1 MAEFKINEME
11 GTRYVEIHL
20 NHEMVRVESGALSY
34 YIGDIKVYSQLM
46 PSLGGLMTSLF
57 AEEAVYRPTYT
68 GTGAITLESSLG
80 GFYQLNLQGESWI
93 LERGTYWASEG
104 SVDVSFHRE
113 NMRTAIWAG
122 EGPLY
127 LQTKVRGHGKVILA
141 TRGPVEEV
149 VLSPGQIVATEG
161 KYVIAR
167 TGDVSFEVR
176 RTTRN
181 FFGRFT
187 SGEGVVRVYSGTGR
201 ILLNPTPYWRY
212 RVFAEKSGESNDEP
226 SKTTG

>member
-1 MAEFKINEME
+1 MAEFKINELE

-20 NHEMVRVESGALSY
+20 NHEMVRVESGALCY
-34 YIGDIKVYSQLM
+34 FTGDIAVYSQLM
-46 PSLGGLMTSLF
+46 PSLGGLITSLF
-57 AEEAVYRPTYT
+57 ADEAVYRPTYS
-68 GTGAITLESSLG
+68 GTGIITLESSLG
-80 GFYQLNLQGESWI
+80 GFHELDLQGESWI

-113 NMRTAIWAG
+113 RMSTSIWAG
-122 EGPLY
+122 EGPVY
-127 LQTKVRGHGKVILA
+127 LQTRVRGLGKVILA

-149 VLSPGQIVATEG
+149 LLKPGQSVAAEG

-167 TGDVSFEVR
+167 TGDVSFKVR

-187 SGEGVVRVYSGTGR
+187 SGEGVVRVYEGTGR

-212 RVFAEKSGESNDEP
+212 RMYTERNGNADSPAFIVS
-226 SKTTG
+226 